1 MYLTQKQ
8 FADIFQISVQTVKHL
23 REDKI
28 IDYIKLAKFPNSEL
42 YQAHIRIHKD
52 EVQKYKEFCEKETKK
67 FNSK

>member
-8 FADIFQISVQTVKHL
+8 FADIFQISVQTVTHL
-23 REDKI
+23 RDERI
-28 IDYIKLAKFPNSEL
+28 IDYIKLVKFPN
-42 YQAHIRIHKD
+42 YVWYGTHIRIHKD